1 MRIGYIGLGALGAE
15 LALCFAKDHALC
27 VWDLKPAACQRLAA
41 AGAQVAAS
49 PAALARQCDVVLLCL
64 PRSADV
70 RQLVLGAG
78 GLAEGLAPGKLV
90 IDQTSG
96 TPEDTALIARELA
109 ARGAAMIDAAV
120 SANPQLVHKGLATLM
135 VAGPDADVERAL
147 PVLRVMTQTIRRCGA
162 RVGDG
167 QAVKLV
173 NNAVYAATRLG
184 TLELTALARK
194 CGFTLQAISDAWG
207 RGVAGSQATD
217 KMLPALLRGEAS
229 TNFALSLM
237 LKDLNQAVEFGMA
250 LGASMPIASMTRAL
264 LQAGLHLQGP
274 QAQLEDMLGV
284 VESLAGVRITA
295 DDAGAAATAPSN
307 LQDLERSV
315 AAINLMATLEC
326 VAAGVRY
333 GLELAVLREV
343 LGCSSGSSV
352 AGAAGL
358 AALAGVP
365 DAGGETLLDWVRGQR
380 SAAGLAVSHGAPVF
394 LHTLVAEVFES
405 ALAVLGPG
413 ATLSGLAPWIAR
425 VGNAQTSTTQGA

>member
-1 MRIGYIGLGALGAE
+1 MQIGYIGLGALGAE

-27 VWDLKPAACQRLAA
+27 VWDLNPAACQRLAA

-49 PAALARQCDVVLLCL
+49 PAVLARQCDVVLLCL

-96 TPEDTALIARELA
+96 TPGETSLIAGELA
-109 ARGAAMIDAAV
+109 ARGVAMIDAAV
-120 SANPQLVHKGLATLM
+120 SANPQLVHKGMATLM
-135 VAGPDADVERAL
+135 VAGPDAVVERAL
-147 PVLRVMTQTIRRCGA
+147 PVLRVMTQTIHRCGA

-173 NNAVYAATRLG
+173 NNAIYAATRLA

-207 RGVAGSQATD
+207 NGLARSQATD

-250 LGASMPIASMTRAL
+250 HGASMPIASMTRAL

-274 QAQLEDMLGV
+274 QARLEDMLGV
-284 VESLAGVRITA
+284 VESLAGVRITSG
-295 DDAGAAATAPSN
+295 DAGATATGSST

-315 AAINLMATLEC
+315 AAINLMAMLEC
-326 VAAGVRY
+326 VTAGVRY
-333 GLELAVLREV
+333 GLNLAVVREV
-343 LGCSSGSSV
+343 LGCSSGSSA

-358 AALAGVP
+358 AALAGEEGP
-365 DAGGETLLDWVRGQR
+365 SGKTLLDWVRGQR
-380 SAAGLAVSHGAPVF
+380 GTAGLAVQRGAPVF
-394 LHTLVAEVFES
+394 LLTQLAGILES
-405 ALAVLGPG
+405 ALAMLGPDAG
-413 ATLSGLAPWIAR
+413 LSDLAQWIAR
-425 VGNAQTSTTQGA
+425 TGNAQTSTTQGA